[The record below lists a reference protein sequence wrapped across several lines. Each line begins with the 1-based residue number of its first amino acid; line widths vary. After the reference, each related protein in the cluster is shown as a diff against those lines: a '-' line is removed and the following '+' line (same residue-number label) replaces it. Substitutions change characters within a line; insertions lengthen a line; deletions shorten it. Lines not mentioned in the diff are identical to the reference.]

1 MNSLVIGIAGGSG
14 SGKTSFTKN
23 LVRLLAD
30 HSTAVIP
37 HDAYYRDIAT
47 YGGVAPEAINFD
59 HPSAL
64 ESSLLV
70 DHLEQLKAGRG
81 VRRPVYEF
89 ATHRRSQETVA
100 VEPAAV
106 VIVEGILIFTEVRLR
121 ALMDLRIFVD
131 VDADER
137 VLRRIR
143 RDVAERGRSVD
154 SVVRQYTDSVKP
166 MHLQFV
172 EPSKQWADVIVPR
185 GGENEAAVELVA
197 ARVRTMI
204 AAAKEG

>member
-14 SGKTSFTKN
+14 SGKTLFTRN
-23 LVRLLAD
+23 LVARLPG
-30 HSTAVIP
+30 HTIAVIP

-47 YGGVAPEAINFD
+47 YGGVAAEAINFD

-70 DHLEQLKAGRG
+70 EHLEALKAGSE

-89 ATHRRSQETVA
+89 ATHRRSKETVL

-137 VLRRIR
+137 VLRRLR

-154 SVVRQYTDSVKP
+154 SVVRQYIDSVKP
-166 MHLQFV
+166 MHLQYV
-172 EPSKQWADVIVPR
+172 EPGKQWADVIVPR

-197 ARVRTMI
+197 ARIRMMLDAT
-204 AAAKEG
+204 KEG

>member
-204 AAAKEG
+204 AAVKEG

>member
-70 DHLEQLKAGRG
+70 DHLEELKAGRG

-137 VLRRIR
+137 VLRRLR

-197 ARVRTMI
+197 ARVRLML
-204 AAAKEG
+204 AAAKQG